1 MSRALATALLAE
13 LDDDALDLLAERL
26 APRLEGR
33 LCSRPTDADRWLTT
47 GEAAEYLGTTPN
59 ALHKL
64 TSAREIP
71 FAQDD
76 PARVATTSAQTSTAG
91 AAPARVGGVRR
102 PRGASIALPRLL
114 IVLQS
119 DMFYGRCLP
128 LSKRLALIR
137 AEDARRCRRSSP

>member
-76 PARVATTSAQTSTAG
+76 PARVATSSAQTSTAG

-102 PRGASIALPRLL
+102 PRGASTTLDCPAKKRHVLRAL
-114 IVLQS
+114 
-119 DMFYGRCLP
+119 
-128 LSKRLALIR
+128 LAF
-137 AEDARRCRRSSP
+137 E